1 MGCNGGCGCGG
12 GCEGN
17 GNGRGAM
24 GAPRANMKGR
34 TQMPGPFL
42 VRKPKALTNAEGPV
56 TGDGKGSENPVPVA
70 GANQVVLL
78 IDANRGTGP
87 SDRDLDLY
95 MEISVNG
102 TDFYRETNIASGATA
117 TVSKKTYQIT
127 DDQITN
133 PGDDR
138 LALAIGVMAA
148 FARFTFDL
156 SGGTGNDYSNVAARA
171 ITGRV

>member
-1 MGCNGGCGCGG
+1 MGCGCGCGG
-12 GCEGN
+12 GCGGN
-17 GNGRGAM
+17 GNGRAGA
-24 GAPRANMKGR
+24 GAQRANTNGR
-34 TQMPGPFL
+34 THMPGPFH
-42 VRKPKALTNAEGPV
+42 VRRPKGLTEAEGPV

-78 IDANRGTGP
+78 IDANRGATP
-87 SDRDLDLY
+87 STPDLDIY
-95 MEISVNG
+95 MEISING
-102 TDFYRETNIASGATA
+102 TDYYRETNVASGATA

-156 SGGTGNDYSNVAARA
+156 SGGVSGDYTNVAARA

>member
-1 MGCNGGCGCGG
+1 VGVSVGVGVAVGVLVGVSDGVGG
-12 GCEGN
+12 G
-17 GNGRGAM
+17 
-24 GAPRANMKGR
+24 
-34 TQMPGPFL
+34 
-42 VRKPKALTNAEGPV
+42 V
-56 TGDGKGSENPVPVA
+56 TGDGKGSENPVPVR

-78 IDANRGTGP
+78 LDADDDGN
-87 SDRDLDLY
+87 SNDLEIF
-95 MEISVNG
+95 MEVSING
-102 TDFYRETNIASGATA
+102 TDYYRETNVASGATA

-156 SGGTGNDYSNVAARA
+156 SGGVSGDYTNVAARA